1 MKKRSWSAPF
11 SNRLFVYGSLA
22 LGLLAVLI
30 MAAVPLSG
38 SLVEG
43 WLQRDV
49 ELRSRLAYT
58 SIQGP
63 ISRALADNDSQRLS
77 SILQGVAEDERIL
90 AVGLCDP
97 NRQLLGAT
105 RLMPPSFSCEQA
117 ARGIGQ

>member
-22 LGLLAVLI
+22 LGLLAVLL

-77 SILQGVAEDERIL
+77 SIL
-90 AVGLCDP
+90 
-97 NRQLLGAT
+97 
-105 RLMPPSFSCEQA
+105 
-117 ARGIGQ
+117 